1 VLTSGR
7 TTTVIK
13 LTPET
18 LQKCFPNASKQK
30 VALYAELLN
39 QTLLKYG
46 GNTLPRIHMFLAQI
60 GHESGEL
67 RYTEEL
73 ASGKAYE
80 GRLDLGNNLPGDGK
94 RYKGRGLIQL
104 TGKRNYAL
112 ASLALD
118 LPLLETPEILSEP
131 EPSCNVSGWFFENNK
146 LWAFADRGDF
156 KGLTKRINGGLN
168 GWEDRLRLLK
178 LCEKAITN

>member
-1 VLTSGR
+1 MR
-7 TTTVIK
+7 ITTRETNR
-13 LTPET
+13 LTPEL

-30 VALYAELLN
+30 VVLYAELIN

-46 GNTLPRIHMFLAQI
+46 GDTLPRIHMFLAQI

-67 RYTEEL
+67 QYTEEL
-73 ASGKAYE
+73 ASGIAYE

-118 LPLLETPEILSEP
+118 LPLLEKPEILSEP
-131 EPSCNVSGWFFENNK
+131 EPSCNVSGWFFQNNN
-146 LWAFADRGDF
+146 LWTLCDLGDF
-156 KGLTKRINGGLN
+156 KGLTKRINGRYN
-168 GWEDRLRLLK
+168 GMEDRLRLLA
-178 LCEKAITN
+178 LCQKYIQ